1 MPDKVIDASALAAIL
16 FAEPDAD
23 TILKKIEGTT
33 LSAPSL
39 LSYELSNVCLQKTRR
54 YPSQRTAL
62 LQGLNLL
69 MQMQITY
76 HEVHPIEIVVL
87 AEERALTTYDA
98 AYLWLAHELTCPLVT
113 LDRKL
118 AKAARDSH

>member
-23 TILKKIEGTT
+23 VILEMVKNTT

-39 LSYELSNVCLQKTRR
+39 LPYELSNVCLQKIRR
-54 YPSQRTAL
+54 HPSKRAML
-62 LQGLNLL
+62 IQGLDFLT
-69 MQMQITY
+69 QIRITY
-76 HEVHPIEIVVL
+76 CEVNSIESVEL
-87 AEERALTTYDA
+87 AEQNALTAYDA
-98 AYLWLAHELTCPLVT
+98 AYLWLANTLDCPLIT

-118 AKAARDSH
+118 AKAARKVY